1 MKRTFDQTIIRNI
14 STIVKRAC
22 YSKNNTF
29 GEGVW
34 DNHIVSVMMYADAL
48 AVQYG
53 ADREVCALAALLH
66 DYAGIYDYKYYA
78 EHHIH
83 SGKAARYLL
92 SHFNYPTEKIDKV
105 VDAIFTHRGSKT
117 FTYNSIEGEVLA
129 NADALAHF
137 FEYES
142 LLTYASRQRRLSAQ
156 QSQQFVRAKIERSY
170 RKMSPAVRQMVSQ
183 QYQLIN
189 NRLLIAS

>member
-1 MKRTFDQTIIRNI
+1 MKQVFNQQIIRNI
-14 STIVKRAC
+14 SAIVKRAC
-22 YSKNNTF
+22 YAENNVF
-29 GEGVW
+29 GSGVW
-34 DNHIVSVMMYADAL
+34 DNHIISVMMYADAL
-48 AVQYG
+48 AVQNG

-66 DYAGIYDYKYYA
+66 DYAGIYDYKYY
-78 EHHIH
+78 EDHHIH

-92 SHFNYPTEKIDKV
+92 TYFNYPNDKIEKV

-142 LLTYASRQRRLSAQ
+142 LLTYASKQRQLSPQ

-189 NRLLIAS
+189 NSLLIAS